1 MDSVNLNCPC
11 RCGRVSTG
19 RRDPVHLHKLMK
31 ISKTDLLRIG
41 GNNKKI
47 NKKDMQLKNNKNL
60 NIIIV

>member
-1 MDSVNLNCPC
+1 
-11 RCGRVSTG
+11 
-19 RRDPVHLHKLMK
+19 MK

-47 NKKDMQLKNNKNL
+47 NKKDMQLKNNKKL